1 MTLVAGIDSST
12 QSCTIVVRDADDGS
26 LVRRGQAS
34 HPPGTEVDPVEWE
47 HALHDA
53 ATAAGGLEDVDAVAV
68 GAQQHGYV
76 SLGAGGDVVRPALL
90 WNDNRS
96 APQAAEL
103 IAELGGA
110 RAWAE
115 AVGSVPVASFT
126 ATKARWVAEHE
137 PENAART
144 VAVCLPHD
152 WLSWRLRG
160 APDLE
165 ALTTDRGDASGTG
178 WFDARANA
186 YRDDLV
192 ELALGHRALLPRV
205 LGPSESAGEA
215 RQLSPGALVAAGTGD
230 NMAAA
235 LGLQAEVGDVI
246 LSIGTSGVACAVAT
260 DQSAD
265 ATGTIAGF
273 ADATGRFLP
282 LIATLNAGRV
292 LDAGAR
298 LLGVDHA
305 AFSDLALTA
314 PAGCDGLVL
323 VPYLEGERTPA
334 LPDATGS
341 LHGLTLA
348 TMTSAHLARAC
359 VEGVLCGLADALDAL
374 RDAGVA
380 VHRVV
385 MVGGGARS
393 EAVRRIAPQV
403 FGTEVLVPPAVE
415 AVADGAARQA
425 AWALARTDAPPEWEV
440 PGVVSYDGDVVPDIR
455 ARYGEARTAILDRVG
470 A

>member
-1 MTLVAGIDSST
+1 M
-12 QSCTIVVRDADDGS
+12 
-26 LVRRGQAS
+26 
-34 HPPGTEVDPVEWE
+34 DPHAWE
-47 HALHDA
+47 RALQEA
-53 ATAAGGLEDVDAVAV
+53 AAAAGGLEDIDALAV

-76 SLGAGGDVVRPALL
+76 SLDESGDVVRPALL

-96 APQAAEL
+96 APQAAAL
-103 IAELGGA
+103 IAELGGP

-144 VAVCLPHD
+144 AAVCLPHD
-152 WLSWRLRG
+152 WLGWRVLG
-160 APDLE
+160 APGLD

-178 WFDARANA
+178 WFDARSNT

-192 ELALGHRALLPRV
+192 ELALGHRAVLPRV
-205 LGPSESAGEA
+205 LGPSESSGEA
-215 RQLSPGALVAAGTGD
+215 RELAPGALVAAGTGD

-235 LGLQAEVGDVI
+235 LGLQAEVGDVV
-246 LSIGTSGVACAVAT
+246 LSIGTSGVACGVAT
-260 DQSAD
+260 EQSAD

-282 LIATLNAGRV
+282 LVATLNAARV

-305 AFSDLALTA
+305 TFSDLALTA

-348 TMTSAHLARAC
+348 TMTPAHLARAC

-374 RDAGVA
+374 RDSGLAIR
-380 VHRVV
+380 RVV
-385 MVGGGARS
+385 MIGGGARS

-425 AWALARTDAPPEWEV
+425 AWALAGTDAPPQWEV
-440 PGVVSYDGDVVPDIR
+440 PGVVSYDGDAVPAIR
-455 ARYGEARTAILDRVG
+455 ARYGEVRTGIVSTDG
-470 A
+470 